1 MYSNKNNRQHR
12 INYCRIIGGFMK
24 YFDYKRLNKRRKIYF
39 WIFLI
44 GGFSEIL
51 LGILLK
57 NIAMITLGFVIM
69 VECLNLY
76 NDQVSSDL
84 IDNYANM
91 VETMHSVFEAN
102 LTTVRNLIR
111 EQNTEMLN
119 KYADTVDSIYKEEKN
134 DSNEG

>member
-1 MYSNKNNRQHR
+1 
-12 INYCRIIGGFMK
+12 MK

-51 LGILLK
+51 LGILSK
-57 NIAMITLGFVIM
+57 NVAMITLGVVIM
-69 VECLNLY
+69 VECLDLY

-84 IDNYANM
+84 IDSYADM
-91 VETMHSVFEAN
+91 VETMHKIFEAN
-102 LTTVRNLIR
+102 SITLRDLIR
-111 EQNTEMLN
+111 EGKTELLI
-119 KYADTVDSIYKEEKN
+119 KYADTIDSIYKEEEN

>member
-1 MYSNKNNRQHR
+1 
-12 INYCRIIGGFMK
+12 MK

-39 WIFLI
+39 WLFLI
-44 GGFSEIL
+44 GGLADVL
-51 LGILLK
+51 LGILSK
-57 NIAMITLGFVIM
+57 NIALISLGLVMM
-69 VECLNLY
+69 VESLDLY

-84 IDNYANM
+84 IDSYSNM
-91 VETMHSVFEAN
+91 VETMHSVYEAN
-102 LTTVRNLIR
+102 LVTVRDLIR